1 MTEKRY
7 DILLAGCAPVPLA
20 HYLKALGILRL
31 VSEQVDPQAQGWWE
45 NDSFWLRSTLDKKGL
60 TDFFLERYEPTP
72 IVGPWGARSGF
83 YGDSSE
89 KSARLALQEIM
100 KSPQKRLHTFRH
112 VIQETIGLL
121 KKLGLQEKDP
131 SRSYELMTVLRASLP
146 DTALAWLDATYVL
159 LDNDV
164 KFPPL
169 LGTGGNEGSGSYMS
183 GFARQVVEV
192 IINRQWDHALD
203 NSLFGVL
210 SPDNTD
216 SQTPGHFDPSC
227 TGGPNSANGFDGST
241 EMNPWDYLL
250 LLEGTLL
257 FAGACVKRL
266 ESHNSG
272 SLAFPFCV
280 RAMGSGYGTSTLKDE
295 ESHRPELWVPV
306 WKKPAKCNEL
316 TKLFTEGRVNIGKR
330 KAKNATDFGRA
341 IATLGVDSGIQYF
354 ERYGFQLRN
363 GDRANFSIA
372 LGKFVVQNHPTANLI
387 ADLDKD
393 SWLESFR
400 SVAKD
405 ENNPESA
412 RRALRKIETAI
423 LEMCQRGNWQDV
435 QNLLIALGEAESAV
449 AISPKLR
456 EKVKPIPPLSSR
468 WIEQAYPEGG
478 EIEFRLAASLA
489 SLDHEK
495 IGPLRRHFEP
505 LEQKTWYSGYCKWNE
520 NDSDPDVVWSEGNLV
535 HNMTR
540 VLQRRIVEVIKL
552 GKQSA
557 DESLF
562 APLAGKYTASLGD
575 IASFIAGD
583 VDDKKIDRLLH
594 GLTLVRWK
602 SVKSETLNRLAGKR
616 EPRPFA
622 PYALLKLCFL
632 PGPLDAGINIP
643 LQPAILHRAASGD
656 IASATRL
663 AARRLRGSGLPPAIE
678 QIDSPDWQAKR
689 TVAALLFPI
698 RISRAQQ
705 LKNLVVRREE
715 PDDTS
720 EDPQETE
727 SEPTAHHV

>member
-1 MTEKRY
+1 MTEKQY
-7 DILLAGCAPVPLA
+7 DILLEGCAPVPLA

-45 NDSFWLRSTLDKKGL
+45 SDSFWLRSTLDEKGL
-60 TDFFLERYEPTP
+60 TDFFLKQYEPTP
-72 IVGPWGARSGF
+72 IVAPWNGGSGF
-83 YGDSSE
+83 FPKDSQDSILQIRNSSAKRLSKYRYLINLCFQLLDEQGLSE
-89 KSARLALQEIM
+89 KPDKDEKPLLLQRCRNRFPDE
-100 KSPQKRLHTFRH
+100 
-112 VIQETIGLL
+112 
-121 KKLGLQEKDP
+121 
-131 SRSYELMTVLRASLP
+131 ELVC
-146 DTALAWLDATYVL
+146 LDAAFL
-159 LDNDV
+159 LTEDGP
-164 KFPPL
+164 KYPPL
-169 LGTGGNEGSGSYMS
+169 LGTGWNDGRLEFTNNYMQRICEIFDCET
-183 GFARQVVEV
+183 GEVAVES
-192 IINRQWDHALD
+192 ISTLD
-203 NSLFGVL
+203 ESLFASLANGRIQ
-210 SPDNTD
+210 S
-216 SQTPGHFDPSC
+216 SIGQFDPGSA
-227 TGGPNSANGFDGST
+227 GGANSSSINPDSRI
-241 EMNPWDYLL
+241 NPWDFLL
-250 LLEGTLL
+250 MLEGAIV
-257 FAGACVKRL
+257 FAAASVKQL
-266 ESHNSG
+266 SSNEPG
-272 SLAFPFCV
+272 TLAFPFCV
-280 RAMGSGYGTSTLKDE
+280 RASGAGYGSASTSDEADSRNEMWMPLWPQASTFLEITTLL
-295 ESHRPELWVPV
+295 S
-306 WKKPAKCNEL
+306 
-316 TKLFTEGRVNIGKR
+316 EGRAELQR
-330 KAKNATDFGRA
+330 KSPKNSVEFARA
-341 IATLGVDSGIQYF
+341 ISALGTDRGINAFQ
-354 ERYGFQLRN
+354 RYGFMLRN
-363 GDRANFSIA
+363 GLSYFAVPLDRYEVKSNPR
-372 LGKFVVQNHPTANLI
+372 LEELI
-387 ADLDKD
+387 APID
-393 SWLESFR
+393 SWLERFR

-435 QNLLIALGEAESAV
+435 QNLLIALGEAEAAI

-478 EIEFRLAASLA
+478 DIEFRLAASLA

-505 LEQKTWYSGYCKWNE
+505 LEQKTWYSGYCKWSE
-520 NDSDPDVVWSEGNLV
+520 NDSDPDVVWSEGSLV

-540 VLQRRIVEVIKL
+540 VLHRRMVEVIKQ

-557 DESLF
+557 DEALF
-562 APLAGKYTASLGD
+562 APLGGKYMASLGD

-594 GLTLVRWK
+594 GLILVRWK
-602 SVKSETLNRLAGKR
+602 SVRSETLNRLTGKR

-632 PGPLDAGINIP
+632 PGYLDAGINIP

-663 AARRLRGSGLPPAIE
+663 AAHRLRGSGLPPAVE
-678 QIDSPDWQAKR
+678 QIECPAWQARR

-698 RISRAQQ
+698 RISQAQQ

-727 SEPTAHHV
+727 SGSIAHHV